1 MQAVNHIKI
10 PAKYKIKASQKILI
24 KGGIAVIGRPGQY
37 VTGRKTQRT
46 LVKVKMIINRKD
58 DIKIRNLRELDKIN
72 TANGQSE
79 QEESGKN

>member
-1 MQAVNHIKI
+1 
-10 PAKYKIKASQKILI
+10 
-24 KGGIAVIGRPGQY
+24 
-37 VTGRKTQRT
+37 
-46 LVKVKMIINRKD
+46 MIINRKD